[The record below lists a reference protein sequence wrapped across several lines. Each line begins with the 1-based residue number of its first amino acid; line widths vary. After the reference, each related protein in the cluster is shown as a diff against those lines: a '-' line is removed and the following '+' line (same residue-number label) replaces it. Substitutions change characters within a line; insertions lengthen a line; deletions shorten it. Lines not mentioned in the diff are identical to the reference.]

1 MGAFAYEA
9 EHTISISDAQI
20 DFMHLIY
27 HPNKLFTDNHIH
39 SYYEFHYITE
49 GTTSYT
55 MNFGEEIPVSA
66 GEWLLIGP
74 DAWHEESIV
83 ARSSGYV
90 LGFSLDSAQE
100 RSLISVLLTTPYYKG
115 GLNADF
121 GEVLSIIYRESK
133 EEREEYETCCK
144 NLFEY
149 LLIQICRDVSKS
161 ERTKT
166 RKEIKQKNL
175 YEAIDTYFNRVFK
188 STGQSLCMDDLASLL
203 HMSPRHINRILL
215 SHYGVT
221 FHEKLV
227 ATKMK
232 YAELLLK
239 TTDRSIKEISASCG
253 ITEVCLT
260 ENFKKIYGTTPA
272 KYRKA
277 NKTDT
282 I

>member
-1 MGAFAYEA
+1 M
-9 EHTISISDAQI
+9 
-20 DFMHLIY
+20 IY
-27 HPNKLFTDNHIH
+27 HPNKLFTDNHVH
-39 SYYEFHYITE
+39 SYYELHYITE

-74 DAWHEESIV
+74 DAWHKECI
-83 ARSSGYV
+83 AAKSSGYV
-90 LGFSLDSAQE
+90 LGFSLKSARE
-100 RSLISVLLTTPYYKG
+100 GSLVSVLRNMPYYKG
-115 GLNADF
+115 GSNPDF
-121 GEVLSIIYRESK
+121 GDVLSVMHRESM
-133 EEREEYETCCK
+133 EEREEYEACCK

-161 ERTKT
+161 ERIRT

-203 HMSPRHINRILL
+203 HMSPRHVNRILV
-215 SHYGVT
+215 SRYGVT
-221 FHEKLV
+221 FHEKLI

-232 YAELLLK
+232 FAELLLK

-253 ITEVCLT
+253 VTEVCLT
-260 ENFKKIYGTTPA
+260 KNFKRIYGTTPA

-277 NKTDT
+277 NKKGLSH
-282 I
+282 